1 MIMSLEE
8 KKQEVIEDFS
18 VYDEWLDKYEYLI
31 ELGKTL
37 EAYPEEEKTEDK
49 LIKGCQSRVWLDYEL
64 KDGKLYFR
72 ADSDAIITKGIISL
86 LLSVYSGRTPSEI
99 AADDFDFVE
108 KIGLKENLS
117 PTRANGLVSMIDTIK
132 WIANDAAA
140 KEQMAGQAGH
150 DENTQAGHDENTQAG
165 HDENTQAGHDGAVI
179 PGSTGNPSKDVL
191 SAEDVAALQPLYA
204 DVILALKQVYDPE
217 IPVNIYDLGLIYEL
231 NIDKDRKVSI
241 VMTFTAPNCPM
252 ADEVMHEV
260 EDCVK
265 RVPGVTG
272 CSIELTFEPVWD
284 RSMLSEEARVDLGLD
299 YEEDDYGKLS

>member
-1 MIMSLEE
+1 MTLEE
-8 KKQEVIEDFS
+8 KKQAVIEEFS
-18 VYDEWLDKYEYLI
+18 MYDEWLDKYEYLI
-31 ELGKTL
+31 ELGKAL
-37 EAYPEEEKTEDK
+37 EAYPEEEKTEEK

-86 LLSVYSGRTPSEI
+86 LISVYSGRTPEEI
-99 AADDFDFVE
+99 ANDDFAFVDQ
-108 KIGLKENLS
+108 IGLRENLS

-132 WIANDAAA
+132 QAAA
-140 KEQMAGQAGH
+140 S
-150 DENTQAGHDENTQAG
+150 
-165 HDENTQAGHDGAVI
+165 AVI
-179 PGSTGNPSKDVL
+179 PSEDPSVIPSEAKESQEVL
-191 SAEDVAALQPLYA
+191 TAEDVAALQPLYA

-231 NIDKDRKVSI
+231 NIDKERKVSI
-241 VMTFTAPNCPM
+241 LMTFTAPNCPM

-260 EDCVK
+260 EESVK

-272 CSIELTFEPVWD
+272 CKIELTFEPVWD

-299 YEEDDYGKLS
+299 YAEDDYGKLND